1 MLYSDRK
8 SDKRI
13 PEMEKFFVL
22 DTNVLLHDPN
32 ALFSFADN
40 AVVIPIDVLEELDRF
55 KNENTEMGRNART
68 VIRAL
73 DQLRRSGNL
82 HDGVRV
88 EKTGGRVIVD
98 FQPAPQEQFPLS
110 HEVVDNKILA
120 VAYRLQRE
128 GQRVIFISKDI
139 NARVKADSLGIKA
152 MDFEKEKIDIKTL
165 YPGWR
170 EVRVSREEID
180 SLTKRVKTLKLDTLT
195 FPNEFVVLRA
205 KEDEHKTLL
214 VRTYGI
220 PGEVSKL
227 KAIPPSVMGIKPR
240 NRQQVMS
247 FDLLLDDDVQ
257 LVALVGQAGTGK
269 TLLALAAG
277 MHKVL
282 KEKRYN
288 RLLVSR
294 PVMPLGKD
302 IGYLPGSKEAK
313 LENWMQPIFDNLTL
327 ILQVSKEQGKKP
339 KRVEDLTQ
347 SRLLELEPLTY
358 MRGRSIPNQFIIV
371 DEAQNL
377 TPHEVK
383 TVISRAGEG
392 SKLVL
397 TGDPYQIDNPYL
409 DSSSNGLSYTVER
422 MKDQKLFGS
431 VLLTRSERS
440 TLASIAAEI
449 L

>member
-1 MLYSDRK
+1 
-8 SDKRI
+8 
-13 PEMEKFFVL
+13 MEKFFVL

-88 EKTGGRVIVD
+88 QKTGGRVIVD
-98 FQPAPQEQFPLS
+98 FQPTPQEEFPLS
-110 HEVVDNKILA
+110 HEVADNKIIST
-120 VAYRLQRE
+120 AYRLQKE

-152 MDFEKEKIDIKTL
+152 MDFEKEKVDIETL

-180 SLTKRVKTLKLDTLT
+180 SLTKRVKTLKLDCPT

-214 VRTYGI
+214 VRTRGI

-227 KAIPPSVMGIKPR
+227 KEIPPSIMGIKPR
-240 NRQQVMS
+240 NKQQVMS
-247 FDLLLDDDVQ
+247 FELLLDDDVQ

-269 TLLALAAG
+269 TLIALAAG
-277 MHKVL
+277 LHKVM
-282 KEKRYN
+282 KEKRYD

-294 PVMPLGKD
+294 PILPLGKD

-327 ILQVSKEQGKKP
+327 ILQASKEQGKKP

-347 SRLLELEPLTY
+347 SRVLELEPLTY

-422 MKDQKLFGS
+422 MKNQKLFGS

>member
-1 MLYSDRK
+1 
-8 SDKRI
+8 
-13 PEMEKFFVL
+13 MEKFFVL

-55 KNENTEMGRNART
+55 KNENTELGRNARAA
-68 VIRAL
+68 IRSL

-98 FQPAPQEQFPLS
+98 FEAAPIEEFPLS
-110 HEVVDNKILA
+110 HEIADNKILA
-120 VAYRLQRE
+120 AAYRLQRE

-139 NARVKADSLGIKA
+139 NARVKADALGIKA
-152 MDFEKEKIDIKTL
+152 MDFEKEKVDIKTL
-165 YPGWR
+165 YSGWR
-170 EVRVSREEID
+170 EVYISRSEID
-180 SLTKRVKTLKLDTLT
+180 SLTKRVKALKLDAPT
-195 FPNEFVVLRA
+195 FPNEFVILRA

-214 VRTYGI
+214 VRTHGT

-227 KAIPPSVMGIKPR
+227 KAIPPKLLGIAPR
-240 NRQQVMS
+240 NKQQVMS
-247 FDLLLDDDVQ
+247 FDLLLDDSVQ

-277 MHKVL
+277 MHKVM
-282 KEKRYN
+282 KEKRYE

-294 PVMPLGKD
+294 PIMPLGKD

-313 LENWMQPIFDNLTL
+313 LENWMQPIFDNLTF
-327 ILQVSKEQGKKP
+327 ILQASREQGKKP

-383 TVISRAGEG
+383 TVISRAGQG

-422 MKDQKLFGS
+422 MKSQKLFGS